1 MTKAKNWPSFTK
13 EEGNAVKRILL
24 SNKVNYLFGDEGK
37 KFEKKFSDFTN
48 SKFSLALANGTLAL
62 DLCLRT
68 IGIKKGDEVIVTG
81 RTFIASAS
89 CISLLGAK
97 PIFVDVDL
105 NSQNIDVSTIKNALT
120 KKTKAIICVHFAGF
134 PCDMPSIIRF
144 AKENKLYVIED
155 CAQAHG
161 AMISGK
167 SVGSFGDINAWSF
180 CNDKII
186 TTGGEGGMITTNN
199 SSLFKKAATFNNHG
213 KNLTKFFALSNK
225 KISKFPYLHDDLGL
239 NYRMT
244 EMQSAIGNIQLSRI
258 YRWNKIRNRNAQVI
272 LDKVKNLNIVKIP
285 KIDPKFTH
293 AFYKLYL
300 VLQSEFIKSNFSRA
314 DIIDEMTKRG
324 IPVSF
329 GASGRV
335 FLEKGFKIYKT
346 IPRDLPNS
354 TFLEENSLMFQVHP
368 SITLKQIRLT
378 ASIIHNVLLKFQK

>member
-1 MTKAKNWPSFTK
+1 
-13 EEGNAVKRILL
+13 
-24 SNKVNYLFGDEGK
+24 
-37 KFEKKFSDFTN
+37 
-48 SKFSLALANGTLAL
+48 
-62 DLCLRT
+62 
-68 IGIKKGDEVIVTG
+68 
-81 RTFIASAS
+81 
-89 CISLLGAK
+89 
-97 PIFVDVDL
+97 
-105 NSQNIDVSTIKNALT
+105 
-120 KKTKAIICVHFAGF
+120 
-134 PCDMPSIIRF
+134 
-144 AKENKLYVIED
+144 
-155 CAQAHG
+155 
-161 AMISGK
+161 
-167 SVGSFGDINAWSF
+167 
-180 CNDKII
+180 
-186 TTGGEGGMITTNN
+186 
-199 SSLFKKAATFNNHG
+199 
-213 KNLTKFFALSNK
+213 
-225 KISKFPYLHDDLGL
+225 
-239 NYRMT
+239 MT